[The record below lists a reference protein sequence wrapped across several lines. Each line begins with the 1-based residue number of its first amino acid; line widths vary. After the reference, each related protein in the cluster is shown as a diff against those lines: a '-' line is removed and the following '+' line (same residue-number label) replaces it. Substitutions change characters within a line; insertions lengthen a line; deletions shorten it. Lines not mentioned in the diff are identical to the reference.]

1 MRRTH
6 EKSECTSGIYCIVWS
21 IIDQSMKIA
30 PMNEHQTGHDA
41 IGALPPIYDSST
53 YSPDRSLGLLMRRVL
68 SSVLMEADRRL
79 AEHDLTHAQWMPLF
93 KLLKGCPDSVTAAAL
108 ARDLD
113 VDPAAITRLFDRLEA
128 KGLVRRERSTS
139 DRRVVQLALTEAGR
153 EVAEKVPPVL
163 VDVLNAHL
171 AGFRPEEFE
180 LLVSLLQRM
189 LANGEAMRGGRA

>member
-1 MRRTH
+1 MSEH
-6 EKSECTSGIYCIVWS
+6 ET
-21 IIDQSMKIA
+21 
-30 PMNEHQTGHDA
+30 PHDPA
-41 IGALPPIYDSST
+41 GALPPIYDCST
-53 YSPDRSLGLLMRRVL
+53 YRPDRSLGLLMRRVL

-93 KLLKGCPDSVTAAAL
+93 KLLKGCDGDGVTAAAL

-113 VDPAAITRLFDRLEA
+113 VDPAAITRMFDRLEA
-128 KGLVRRERSTS
+128 KGLVRRERSTT

-171 AGFRPEEFE
+171 AGFRLEEFE
-180 LLVSLLQRM
+180 LLMSLLQRM
-189 LANGEAMRGGRA
+189 LANGEALRAGAGAGDAEPRP

>member
-1 MRRTH
+1 MNDR
-6 EKSECTSGIYCIVWS
+6 S
-21 IIDQSMKIA
+21 DAA
-30 PMNEHQTGHDA
+30 PV
-41 IGALPPIYDSST
+41 PPIYDSST
-53 YSPDRSLGLLMRRVL
+53 YRPERSLGLLMRRVL
-68 SSVLMEADRRL
+68 GSVLQEADRRL

-93 KLLKGCPDSVTAAAL
+93 KLLKCCAGDSVTVASL

-113 VDPAAITRLFDRLEA
+113 VDPAAVTRMLDRLEV

-139 DRRVVQLALTEAGR
+139 DRRVVQLVLTEAGR

-180 LLVSLLQRM
+180 MLMSLLQRM
-189 LANGEAMRGGRA
+189 LANGEAMRARAGGDPA